1 MKILLDTAF
10 LLPSFGVKVQG
21 IDEDRLIALLKN
33 LRESGVEFAYPKLL
47 LVELIAKIGKEAL
60 RKGELPPEALEAL
73 EALLLEVDV
82 ELVEPNV
89 KHIVTATEM
98 RIRGHDDIFDNLLYA
113 TALHEDMKLVTEDDK
128 LVKFL
133 KDKGYRADFVLRFKD
148 LEDVLAI
155 KR

>member
-21 IDEDRLIALLKN
+21 IDEDRLIALLKKPQGK
-33 LRESGVEFAYPKLL
+33 RRGIRVPKLL

-60 RKGELPPEALEAL
+60 RKGELPPEAL

-98 RIRGHDDIFDNLLYA
+98 RIRGHDDF
-113 TALHEDMKLVTEDDK
+113 
-128 LVKFL
+128 F
-133 KDKGYRADFVLRFKD
+133 
-148 LEDVLAI
+148 
-155 KR
+155 

>member
-1 MKILLDTAF
+1 MKILLDTTF

-60 RKGELPPEALEAL
+60 RKGELPPEVLEAL

-98 RIRGHDDIFDNLLYA
+98 RIHGHDDIFDNLLYA

-133 KDKGYRADFVLRFKD
+133 KDKGYRADFVLRFKE
-148 LEDVLAI
+148 LEDFLAI

>member
-60 RKGELPPEALEAL
+60 RKGELPPEALEV
-73 EALLLEVDV
+73 LLLEVDV

-98 RIRGHDDIFDNLLYA
+98 RIRGHDDF
-113 TALHEDMKLVTEDDK
+113 
-128 LVKFL
+128 FL
-133 KDKGYRADFVLRFKD
+133 TTCSTRQPYTRT
-148 LEDVLAI
+148 
-155 KR
+155 

>member
-60 RKGELPPEALEAL
+60 RKGELPPEALEA
-73 EALLLEVDV
+73 
-82 ELVEPNV
+82 PP
-89 KHIVTATEM
+89 IGG
-98 RIRGHDDIFDNLLYA
+98 RRGA
-113 TALHEDMKLVTEDDK
+113 RRT
-128 LVKFL
+128 
-133 KDKGYRADFVLRFKD
+133 
-148 LEDVLAI
+148 
-155 KR
+155 KRQAYSHSHRDENTWTRRHF